1 MNPTKKYF
9 NSIFFQTQEEMD
21 EQDKVIRELEWAL
34 NAKINPL
41 KLAETRLENRKM
53 RPHMDLCADVP
64 MEGLIAEV
72 AAIKDSMQLLHD
84 KLDHARY
91 NTLHIIF
98 ESNISYYLHL
108 RLAENFWQSCKFVRT
123 NWKRIT
129 NVKVKL
135 WVWTPIAWEF
145 VKSCLA
151 MNPRSKINVTK
162 IWNWLERWGTL
173 HVIWKTQLWLNE
185 NNTANQN
192 WRRRTPEYAHHHKIK
207 VIHTL
212 LLISLATLYNKIAK
226 CSLMRDFE

>member
-98 ESNISYYLHL
+98 ESNISYLHL
-108 RLAENFWQSCKFVRT
+108 RLAENF
-123 NWKRIT
+123 
-129 NVKVKL
+129 
-135 WVWTPIAWEF
+135 
-145 VKSCLA
+145 
-151 MNPRSKINVTK
+151 
-162 IWNWLERWGTL
+162 
-173 HVIWKTQLWLNE
+173 
-185 NNTANQN
+185 
-192 WRRRTPEYAHHHKIK
+192 
-207 VIHTL
+207 
-212 LLISLATLYNKIAK
+212 
-226 CSLMRDFE
+226 

>member
-72 AAIKDSMQLLHD
+72 AAIKDSMQLLSD

-91 NTLHIIF
+91 NITYK
-98 ESNISYYLHL
+98 SNIFHSGLHL
-108 RLAENFWQSCKFVRT
+108 LFAENF
-123 NWKRIT
+123 
-129 NVKVKL
+129 
-135 WVWTPIAWEF
+135 
-145 VKSCLA
+145 
-151 MNPRSKINVTK
+151 
-162 IWNWLERWGTL
+162 
-173 HVIWKTQLWLNE
+173 
-185 NNTANQN
+185 
-192 WRRRTPEYAHHHKIK
+192 
-207 VIHTL
+207 
-212 LLISLATLYNKIAK
+212 
-226 CSLMRDFE
+226 